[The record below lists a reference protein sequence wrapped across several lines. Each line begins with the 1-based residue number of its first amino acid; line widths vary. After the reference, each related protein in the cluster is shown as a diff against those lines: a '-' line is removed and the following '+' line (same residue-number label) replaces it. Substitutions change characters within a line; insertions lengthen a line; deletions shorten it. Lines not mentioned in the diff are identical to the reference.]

1 MVSTLKTSMMGVGWQ
16 SRLGCETI
24 VWQQNAKLMLLSLR
38 EESVQTGVGEYLV
51 EVRFR
56 LGVPVVLVTV
66 QNRSLLV
73 SFLFFL
79 FTGHLRVEG
88 CLTKRSER

>member
-1 MVSTLKTSMMGVGWQ
+1 
-16 SRLGCETI
+16 
-24 VWQQNAKLMLLSLR
+24 MLLSLR